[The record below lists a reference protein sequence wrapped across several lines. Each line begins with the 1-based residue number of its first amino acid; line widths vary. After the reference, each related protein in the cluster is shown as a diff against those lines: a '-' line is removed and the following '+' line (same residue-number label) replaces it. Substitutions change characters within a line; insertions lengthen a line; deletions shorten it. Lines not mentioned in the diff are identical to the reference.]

1 YTQDAFSR
9 SGWLWPVDAKGEPLK
24 ATSYMAV
31 GFYVAKYVNKKS
43 DMDLAAKGLG
53 AKEWNNSLKTKL
65 SLLPKKLFR
74 IRMSRNFG
82 MKMLTMT
89 NLSTECL
96 IQLTKLGYDATPFN
110 QILKQNA
117 KREMRLRLGKVT
129 VADVLAAQPVTTNLL
144 KFMRASIKMIGVSN
158 LQSFIASM
166 TQKLTLSDI
175 SDERSE
181 ERFSRNAETDL
192 VCRLLLEKKKI
203 LTISLSHHS
212 ISIFI
217 VMLPTPSRPTLFPYT
232 TLFRSKVTVADVLA
246 AQPVTTNLLKFMR
259 ASIKMIGVSNLQSF
273 IASMTQKLTLSDIS
287 DESKNYLDK
296 AGITTACLRIKSKWT
311 AGGK

>member
-1 YTQDAFSR
+1 MTIAVRYTQYAFSR
-9 SGWLWPVDAKGEPLK
+9 SCWLWPVDAKGEPLK
-24 ATSYMAV
+24 STSDMAV
-31 GFYVAKYVNKKS
+31 GLYVAKYVNKKS

-89 NLSTECL
+89 NL
-96 IQLTKLGYDATPFN
+96 Y
-110 QILKQNA
+110 
-117 KREMRLRLGKVT
+117 
-129 VADVLAAQPVTTNLL
+129 
-144 KFMRASIKMIGVSN
+144 
-158 LQSFIASM
+158 
-166 TQKLTLSDI
+166 
-175 SDERSE
+175 
-181 ERFSRNAETDL
+181 
-192 VCRLLLEKKKI
+192 
-203 LTISLSHHS
+203 
-212 ISIFI
+212 
-217 VMLPTPSRPTLFPYT
+217 
-232 TLFRSKVTVADVLA
+232 
-246 AQPVTTNLLKFMR
+246 KFMR